1 MVYSSKI
8 RQEYRKLFQ
17 KAAEYLAESK
27 GIVLEKKEEK

>member
-1 MVYSSKI
+1 MTYSQETQ
-8 RQEYRKLFQ
+8 REYRELFR